1 MANTKITRKVALDA
15 IITFARENGYDNKEI
30 LDVVDNMLSKLGS
43 SKKSNTETKAH
54 YQNARILQDNLYL
67 FQEGAQAFT
76 AREFA
81 NSAKNFP
88 VDNTGRPSIHKATAV
103 LVQGVNDGILER
115 VISEKKSNPAKYA
128 LKISE

>member
-15 IITFARENGYDNKEI
+15 IITFARENGYDNEEV

-54 YQNARILQDNLYL
+54 YQNARILQDNLHL
-67 FQEGAQAFT
+67 LQGNALS

-88 VDNTGRPSIHKATAV
+88 VDNTGRPSIHKATAI

-115 VISEKKSNPAKYA
+115 VISEKKSNPAKYTVKVA
-128 LKISE
+128 D